1 MLGIKRQ
8 PATRSVIGA
17 GMRVQGPCTFSDGLQ
32 IDGEVLGDVTAE
44 GGQPSVLVIGEGG
57 SVQGAISADHVV
69 IGGSVVGPVLARE
82 LLELQSK
89 ARVQGDVRYKT
100 LEMQQGAVIAG
111 QLQPQLTPPPAAAHE
126 NQAQEPTDQRSPP
139 PAEPTEPTL
148 DFDRP

>member
-44 GGQPSVLVIGEGG
+44 GGQTSVLVIGEGG

-69 IGGSVVGPVLARE
+69 IGGSVVGPVAVDACGPAPWFSSSTCRATTPDMSALTST
-82 LLELQSK
+82 LLK
-89 ARVQGDVRYKT
+89 
-100 LEMQQGAVIAG
+100 
-111 QLQPQLTPPPAAAHE
+111 
-126 NQAQEPTDQRSPP
+126 
-139 PAEPTEPTL
+139 
-148 DFDRP
+148 

>member
-32 IDGEVLGDVTAE
+32 IDGEVLGDVAAE

-111 QLQPQLTPPPAAAHE
+111 QLQPQLTPPPAAARE
-126 NQAQEPTDQRSPP
+126 SQAQEPTDQRSPP